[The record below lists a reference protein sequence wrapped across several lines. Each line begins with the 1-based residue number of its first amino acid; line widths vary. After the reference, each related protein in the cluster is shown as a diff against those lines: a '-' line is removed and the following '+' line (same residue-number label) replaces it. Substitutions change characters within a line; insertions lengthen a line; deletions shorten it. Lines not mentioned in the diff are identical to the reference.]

1 MESGAGV
8 FRAMPQPACYCIG
21 VAGGPRALAILP
33 PERPRDFAWGG
44 VQRRSSPQPLK
55 GKPTT
60 SGFLT
65 RWRATTPSGT
75 DDYASEAAAMAI
87 VNIHP
92 ITAKKTEKMIP
103 ISDSLYFMMLDRQ
116 AVTVS
121 S

>member
-1 MESGAGV
+1 
-8 FRAMPQPACYCIG
+8 MPQPASYCIR

-33 PERPRDFAWGG
+33 PERPRDFARVG

-55 GKPTT
+55 GKPTI

-75 DDYASEAAAMAI
+75 DDYASEAAATAI

-103 ISDSLYFMMLDRQ
+103 ISDFLYFMMLDGQ

>member
-1 MESGAGV
+1 MIIPIDLKPLKATMPTTTPTILDQISAEKNEGQ
-8 FRAMPQPACYCIG
+8 RAART
-21 VAGGPRALAILP
+21 PRY
-33 PERPRDFAWGG
+33 RPRN
-44 VQRRSSPQPLK
+44 SPQPLK

-75 DDYASEAAAMAI
+75 DDYASEAAATAI

-103 ISDSLYFMMLDRQ
+103 ISDFLYFMMLDRQ

>member
-1 MESGAGV
+1 M
-8 FRAMPQPACYCIG
+8 
-21 VAGGPRALAILP
+21 
-33 PERPRDFAWGG
+33 RPRGPGSLRPPADPCNTVA
-44 VQRRSSPQPLK
+44 LK

-75 DDYASEAAAMAI
+75 DDYASEAAATAI

-103 ISDSLYFMMLDRQ
+103 ISDFLYFMMLDRQ
-116 AVTVS
+116 AITVS